1 MKEEKTKVNYRL
13 VLNEIW
19 KRRKYYFIVLPITFI
34 IASVYI
40 FSIPRGYSTTTKMA
54 PEVDNGANGS
64 TLGSI
69 ASSFGFDISEMQTND
84 AITPMLYPELLEDNG
99 FISSLFYVKIETS
112 DHKIKT
118 DYYHYLKDHQQY
130 PWWTKIIGG
139 IRSHFA
145 SKEIVQT
152 PQKKFDPYHL
162 TKKDNDIVSMIRNS
176 LKLSVDKKTGEISL
190 IVKDQDA
197 FVCKI
202 VADATR
208 QHLQEYITKY
218 RTHKARKDY
227 EYYLK
232 LTKEAKATYE
242 KARRIYGRY
251 ADSNTEIILQSYR
264 SKQEDLENDMQLK
277 FNTYSTLNTQ
287 LQAARAKIQEKTPA
301 FTIVQGA
308 AIPIKPDSPKRVIFI
323 VTMLFVSF
331 FATSI
336 YVLRDIILPKE

>member
-1 MKEEKTKVNYRL
+1 
-13 VLNEIW
+13 
-19 KRRKYYFIVLPITFI
+19 
-34 IASVYI
+34 
-40 FSIPRGYSTTTKMA
+40 
-54 PEVDNGANGS
+54 
-64 TLGSI
+64 
-69 ASSFGFDISEMQTND
+69 
-84 AITPMLYPELLEDNG
+84 
-99 FISSLFYVKIETS
+99 
-112 DHKIKT
+112 
-118 DYYHYLKDHQQY
+118 
-130 PWWTKIIGG
+130 
-139 IRSHFA
+139 
-145 SKEIVQT
+145 
-152 PQKKFDPYHL
+152 
-162 TKKDNDIVSMIRNS
+162 MIRKN

-190 IVKDQDA
+190 VVKDQDA
-197 FVCKI
+197 FVCKT

-232 LTKEAKATYE
+232 LTKDAKDTYE
-242 KARRIYGRY
+242 KARRLYGSY

-301 FTIVQGA
+301 FTIIQGA

-323 VTMLFVSF
+323 VAMLFVSF
-331 FATSI
+331 FVTSI